1 MANQWTHAG
10 GAAWLDAV
18 LYDGGLSDEH
28 YMLDVDPLRSQAHA
42 TDAEHNVLGG
52 DEPQP

>member
-18 LYDGGLSDEH
+18 LYDGGLSEADP
-28 YMLDVDPLRSQAHA
+28 MVDADPLRS
-42 TDAEHNVLGG
+42 TDAERNVLGG
-52 DEPQP
+52 DEPQT